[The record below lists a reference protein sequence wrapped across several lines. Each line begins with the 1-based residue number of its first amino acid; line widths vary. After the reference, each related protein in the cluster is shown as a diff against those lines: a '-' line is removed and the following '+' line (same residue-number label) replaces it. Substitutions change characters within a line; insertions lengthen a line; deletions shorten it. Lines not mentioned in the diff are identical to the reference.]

1 MPIQIVNVTQADL
14 DKLPP
19 EIRGNA
25 RAMNLIRT
33 VLTTFTKLEQML
45 GYDLVLVASGTPPV
59 STSPGVPA
67 TPGNLAPRRIAHGQP
82 THVPLADKSGRRR
95 GKERIHRRGPFN
107 DFRVLEVG
115 DDAFLDSFILAAVRE
130 AEGYFIGD
138 DLARGD
144 VVYVFD
150 HWSIIYSTDN
160 TPTNPIPLFGVS
172 TRTFRA
178 WWRCHR
184 KASPT

>member
-1 MPIQIVNVTQADL
+1 MRIINVTQADL

-19 EIRGNA
+19 EIRGND
-25 RAMNLIRT
+25 RAMNLVRT
-33 VLTTFTKLEQML
+33 LLTTYTKLEQML
-45 GYDLVLVASGTPPV
+45 GYDLVLVASGVPPEG
-59 STSPGVPA
+59 SAPAPRPG
-67 TPGNLAPRRIAHGQP
+67 PGSNLAPRRIAHGAP
-82 THVPLADKSGRRR
+82 THVPLVHKSGRRR
-95 GKERIHRRGPFN
+95 GKEEIHKRGPFK

-130 AEGYFIGD
+130 VDGYFIGD
-138 DLARGD
+138 DLARGN

-150 HWSIIYSTDN
+150 HWSIITDRDN
-160 TPTNPIPLFGVS
+160 TPTNPLPLAGVS

-184 KASPT
+184 KE

>member
-1 MPIQIVNVTQADL
+1 MRIINVTQADL

-19 EIRGNA
+19 EIRGND
-25 RAMNLIRT
+25 RAMNLVRT
-33 VLTTFTKLEQML
+33 LLTTYTKLEQML
-45 GYDLVLVASGTPPV
+45 GYDLVLVASGVPPEGSTP
-59 STSPGVPA
+59 STAPASPDP
-67 TPGNLAPRRIAHGQP
+67 LAPRRIAHGQP
-82 THVPLADKSGRRR
+82 THVPLAHKSGRPR
-95 GKERIHRRGPFN
+95 GKEEIHKRGPFK

-115 DDAFLDSFILAAVRE
+115 DDVFLGSFILAAVRE

-150 HWSIIYSTDN
+150 HWSIRYDKDN
-160 TPTNPIPLFGVS
+160 TPTNPLPLDGVS
-172 TRTFRA
+172 TRRFRA

-184 KASPT
+184 KE